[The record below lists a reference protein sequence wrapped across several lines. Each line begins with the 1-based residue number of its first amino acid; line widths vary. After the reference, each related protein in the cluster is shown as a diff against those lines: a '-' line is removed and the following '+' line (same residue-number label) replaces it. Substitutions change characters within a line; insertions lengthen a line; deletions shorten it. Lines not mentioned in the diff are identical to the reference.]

1 MIATGFDLSAFIREK
16 VTGRA
21 QPLTAADMT
30 RHGETLRQRIEH
42 KSALVLGGAGTIGS
56 HFIKTLLKFNPARLY
71 VVDTNENALTELVR
85 DLRSAAN
92 LTLPAELITYP
103 FDFGQPVFEKML
115 RSKGPFDI
123 VANFAAHKHVRSEK
137 DAFAIEAMLENNV
150 FKTRNL
156 LQQLSARPPERFF
169 CVSTDKA
176 AEPVNV
182 MGASKR
188 LMEQILMAYAERIP
202 VVTARFA
209 NVAFSNG
216 SLPAGFLA
224 RLSKGQPL
232 SAPLDVRRY
241 FVSPE
246 EAGQICL
253 LACMLGESGDILFP
267 KLDVLSDQRSFTDIA
282 CDLLRAIGLEA
293 RVCGSEQEAR
303 ERAANPEPGQYPVY
317 FFRSDT
323 DGEKM
328 EEQFWSAPE
337 TPDWSRFEAL
347 GVVRYAQKPSAGDIE
362 NCLAE
367 LQGLFRQDYPDKARI
382 IALLERHVSGFKHRA
397 SGLNLDAKM

>member
-1 MIATGFDLSAFIREK
+1 MIPIGFDLARFIREK
-16 VTGRA
+16 VTGRP
-21 QPLTAADMT
+21 QPLTAPDMA
-30 RHGETLRQRIEH
+30 RYQKMLRERIEG
-42 KSALVLGGAGTIGS
+42 KSALALGGAGTIGS
-56 HFIKTLLKFNPARLY
+56 HFIKALLPFRPARLY
-71 VVDTNENALTELVR
+71 VVDTNENALAELVR
-85 DLRSAAN
+85 DLRSATN
-92 LTLPAELITYP
+92 LPLPVELITYP

-115 RSKGPFDI
+115 RTKGPFEI

-150 FKTRNL
+150 LKTRNL
-156 LQQLSARPPERFF
+156 LQQLSIRPPERFF

-232 SAPLDVRRY
+232 SAPSDVRRY

-253 LACMLGESGDILFP
+253 LACMLGQSGDILFP
-267 KLDVLSDQRSFTDIA
+267 KLDALRDQHSFADMA
-282 CDLLRAIGLEA
+282 RDLLSEHGLEA
-293 RVCGSEQEAR
+293 WECASEQEAK
-303 ERAANPEPGQYPVY
+303 ERAANPEPGRYPVF

-323 DGEKM
+323 DGEKI
-328 EEQFWSAPE
+328 EEQFWAPAE
-337 TPDWSRFEAL
+337 TPDWNRFHAL
-347 GVVRYAQKPSAGDIE
+347 GVVRYAPSPSIGEIE
-362 NCLAE
+362 NCIAE
-367 LQGLFRQDYPDKARI
+367 LQGLFRQDTPDKAKI
-382 IALLERHVSGFKHRA
+382 IALLERHVRGFRHRSA
-397 SGLNLDAKM
+397 GLNLDAKM